1 MGYVGSVLVPY
12 LASLGGHEIH
22 GFDLGYFEKYLT
34 GPCPEYFLAKQH
46 RGDVRS
52 FPERLLNNFDA
63 VIHLAALSNDA
74 MGACFDQLTY
84 QINYEASVRL
94 AKLAKQQGVLR
105 FVFASSCS
113 LYGAASDGKERSE
126 TDLINPLTAYAKS
139 KALVEQDLE
148 KLASPDFQISALRF
162 ATACGPSSR
171 LRLDLVLND
180 FVATAVAQKK
190 IKIQSDGSPMRPL
203 IHVRDMARAMHWAVN
218 RSGDDYLVLN
228 IGSEIWNYSILELA
242 EHCKDLIPGVE
253 IERNPAAL
261 KDQRSYQV
269 DFQKFKNLAPH
280 HQPLRN
286 LEVTV
291 EALSRLC
298 QSLDLS
304 DQNKY
309 IRLAVLKNYLS
320 GGDLKDSFL
329 RESLSPS
336 KLTLA

>member
-12 LASLGGHEIH
+12 LASLGGYEIH
-22 GFDLGYFEKYLT
+22 GFDLGYFERNLT

-46 RGDVRS
+46 RGDVRT
-52 FPERLLNNFDA
+52 FPEKLLENFDA

-74 MGACFDQLTY
+74 MGVRFNSLTQEVNY
-84 QINYEASVRL
+84 QASVRL
-94 AKLAKQQGVLR
+94 AKLAKQAGVLR

-113 LYGAASDGKERSE
+113 VYGAAGDGSSRSE
-126 TDLINPLTAYAKS
+126 QDPTNPLTAYAKS
-139 KALVEQDLE
+139 KILVEQDL
-148 KLASPDFQISALRF
+148 KQLASPDFQVSALRF

-180 FVATAVAQKK
+180 FVATAITQKK

-203 IHVRDMARAMHWAVN
+203 IHVRDMARAMDWAVN
-218 RSGDDYLVLN
+218 RAGDNYLVLN

-286 LEVTV
+286 IEMTV

-298 QSLDLS
+298 QNLDLT
-304 DQNKY
+304 DRDKY
-309 IRLAVLKNYLS
+309 VRLAVLNNYLS